1 MERESK
7 GAEAPMVIVGAG
19 RIGGALAARAAAL
32 GIPARLCERGRGWE
46 ALEGPAGS
54 PIVVA
59 VRNDDLEA
67 VLARVPE
74 ARRGDL
80 VFVQNG
86 MLDPWLEGHGLSGNT
101 RGLLYF
107 AVERRGGPIEPG
119 AASPFVGRHAAAVV
133 RWLGALGVPAVEVD
147 AAAFAA
153 AMLEKLIW
161 NAAFGLLCQA
171 HGATVGE
178 VCERHA
184 GELGALCEELAAVG
198 RAALGVELATAP
210 LCERLCA
217 YSRSIP
223 GYRGAVKEWRWRNGW
238 FAEAAAAHGVATPIH
253 ARLLDACGLPSA
265 AR

>member
-1 MERESK
+1 MEREST

-19 RIGGALAARAAAL
+19 RIGGALARRAAEV
-32 GIPARLCERGRGWE
+32 GRPVRLCERERGWE
-46 ALEGPAGS
+46 ALAGPAGA
-54 PIVVA
+54 PILVA
-59 VRNDDLEA
+59 VRNDDLDP

-86 MLDPWLEGHGLSGNT
+86 MLDPWLEGHGLGGNT
-101 RGLLYF
+101 RGLLFF

-119 AASPFVGRHAAAVV
+119 AASPFVGRHAATVV

-161 NAAFGLLCQA
+161 NAAFGLLCQV

-184 GELGALCEELAAVG
+184 GELWALCEELAAVG
-198 RAALGVELATAP
+198 RAALGVSLALSP

-223 GYRGAVKEWRWRNGW
+223 GYLGAVKEWRWRNGW
-238 FAEAAAAHGVATPIH
+238 FVAAARARGVATPTH
-253 ARLLDACGLPSA
+253 ARLLAAVGLPPA
-265 AR
+265 AG